1 MSNRTLDKWRDQVLD
16 FWFGPPPVENR
27 AAWFTKDDG
36 FDADIRARFSGL
48 HAAAANGELDGM
60 ACETRGCLALII
72 ILDQFSRNLF
82 RDDPRAW
89 AYDPKALFLA
99 RQAIK
104 QGFDRAC
111 TDIER
116 TFIYLPF
123 EHSEDLQVQVE
134 SVALFDTIDN
144 ELNQQFARRHLEIIE
159 RFGRFPHRNDVLGRV
174 TTAAEREVL
183 KESDSAF

>member
-1 MSNRTLDKWRDQVLD
+1 MALLS
-16 FWFGPPPVENR
+16 PPVVVPYK
-27 AAWFTKDDG
+27 APFPMALLPFPVVWYSACVPK
-36 FDADIRARFSGL
+36 
-48 HAAAANGELDGM
+48 ELLSEPAVEDCM
-60 ACETRGCLALII
+60 DL
-72 ILDQFSRNLF
+72 
-82 RDDPRAW
+82 
-89 AYDPKALFLA
+89 DPKALFLA

-174 TTAAEREVL
+174 TTAAEREFL

>member
-1 MSNRTLDKWRDQVLD
+1 
-16 FWFGPPPVENR
+16 
-27 AAWFTKDDG
+27 
-36 FDADIRARFSGL
+36 
-48 HAAAANGELDGM
+48 M
-60 ACETRGCLALII
+60 ACETRGC
-72 ILDQFSRNLF
+72 
-82 RDDPRAW
+82 
-89 AYDPKALFLA
+89 LA

-174 TTAAEREVL
+174 TTAAEREFL